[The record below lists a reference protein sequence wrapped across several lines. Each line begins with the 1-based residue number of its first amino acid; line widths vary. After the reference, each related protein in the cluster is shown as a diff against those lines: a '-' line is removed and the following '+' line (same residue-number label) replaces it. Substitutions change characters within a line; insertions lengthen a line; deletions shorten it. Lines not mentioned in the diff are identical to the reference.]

1 MLHLSA
7 LYCKCKPLA
16 LVSTRAGRAKLWPP
30 SVEQAQAATSDVGR
44 KHRARSAVV
53 EEARKSLPSGLEETS
68 PAHDMEEAGASHPS
82 SVDR

>member
-1 MLHLSA
+1 
-7 LYCKCKPLA
+7 
-16 LVSTRAGRAKLWPP
+16 
-30 SVEQAQAATSDVGR
+30 VEQAQAATSDVGR
-44 KHRARSAVV
+44 KHRARGAVV